1 MSAIIPRQVDSSCPF
16 LDHIIYRLDRDR
28 FVPLPAGKKII
39 AVSRLNL
46 FQVSFKGFVYGL
58 VDHKY
63 IVFPVNFLVRITG
76 PPWPPARRDMSLRLG
91 ERDSF
96 VYIDRAYTLKLNF
109 LSIEYW

>member
-1 MSAIIPRQVDSSCPF
+1 MIPLQVDRSRPF
-16 LDHIIYRLDRDR
+16 LNHIICRLDGNRL
-28 FVPLPAGKKII
+28 VPLSAGKQVV

-46 FQVSFKGFVYGL
+46 FQVSFKGFVNGF

-63 IVFPVNFLVRITG
+63 IVFPANFLDRITG

-96 VYIDRAYTLKLNF
+96 VYIDRAYTLF
-109 LSIEYW
+109 QT

>member
-1 MSAIIPRQVDSSCPF
+1 MSAIITRQVDGPRPF
-16 LDHIIYRLDRDR
+16 LDHIVHRLDGDR
-28 FVPLPAGKKII
+28 LVPLPADKQIV

-46 FQVSFKGFVYGL
+46 FQIIFKGFVNGL

-63 IVFPVNFLVRITG
+63 IVFPVNFLDRITG

-96 VYIDRAYTLKLNF
+96 VYIDRAYTLF
-109 LSIEYW
+109 QT

>member
-1 MSAIIPRQVDSSCPF
+1 MELPITFCLMRNSSAI
-16 LDHIIYRLDRDR
+16 LD
-28 FVPLPAGKKII
+28 
-39 AVSRLNL
+39 
-46 FQVSFKGFVYGL
+46 
-58 VDHKY
+58 
-63 IVFPVNFLVRITG
+63 RITG